1 MDMSS
6 DRLTKMVA
14 TVSPV
19 SPPIVSPPTPTPSS
33 ADDAAAIRRV
43 QTNNHLRASQSNPNS
58 RKVSVAS
65 AVTNSS
71 VETAFRGSVNS
82 GKPSFWSVPESVRS
96 LVGSS
101 AHISEAPPTAAS
113 ATAVNGH
120 SRSEAARKKVGVD
133 AETNNLANASPKSP
147 SPTRRKATPLG
158 WKPLQLDGCEMET
171 SEHSQRPL
179 LPKRRKLKKQQ
190 KISPESTS
198 SDAEFQPPSEPGITR
213 SKRGDSRECCFQ
225 LVVLVRLIYEISLYH
240 RFLLCLGVVT
250 AIGAGCTLPIVN
262 IILGQLVYDITKF
275 YTISTPNDPVRRE
288 LVSTI
293 HAAVFHFIYLGAARF
308 VLGYGTSI
316 LFQKISLQITAAFRE
331 RHLESL
337 LSHPLSIHD
346 ALPPGWT
353 NNALT
358 ITTEYLQV
366 GFESHLPLL
375 LTTSSMIISA
385 MVVAFVY
392 NWKLASIVFAALVPM
407 AVIYALSSSPI
418 DRVMSTIKH
427 INSRA
432 CEIVLEG
439 VSIAATIIAF
449 EAQKKV
455 TSKYTN
461 CLQQSSPF
469 GNKITRL
476 ISMQQATFAL
486 IVFSTN
492 SLAVYY
498 GMRLYVNHEMS
509 DIGTL
514 VTVFGSM
521 IVVVTS
527 ISLFNQPIQSLALA
541 MDYASFL
548 FDFIDIPSPKLDGSE
563 RSNVFDFGDIVFK
576 DVSLSYASRPNV
588 KALDNVNITIPQ
600 GKTTAIVGPQGSG
613 KSSIVALI
621 QRWYELDAR
630 PLHSPFLCN
639 GKIFCGVSSLTD
651 LDVRYWRS
659 QIGLVARDSH
669 FFDGTIQENIEYGLV
684 GSGLE
689 HASAEIKRELVEKA
703 CADALALDFISE
715 LPNGLQ
721 TKFKD
726 CEPTLTIGQKQLIA
740 IARAIIRSPK
750 LLILD
755 DVTSGLG
762 GREETDVLRAMAR
775 AAKNQTTLKLAQ
787 HLKAAFDADKTIVLA
802 GGSVVQTGS
811 SFVELIQAA
820 DGPYAKLFFAQ
831 RLDPENQITIERP
844 STWWRRKSGLV
855 PLMLEGFEF
864 TENREWELNMRR
876 GLDLM
881 SSYADKS
888 SATDTNQPSGLT
900 GFCSLFF
907 KDKGELWPWYY
918 LLGVGAMVIGAA
930 SALQSYLF
938 AQQIVNFFLEP
949 QILQERVGFWCL
961 MLLATAGA
969 SSLGYL
975 CSTWATTHLSF
986 KLFEALR
993 RECFSDCINQPVPF
1007 FDEVSNNSEILTAA
1021 ITTDSDYLQRLLSST
1036 VGTLMVLIFN
1046 ALGNIA
1052 ICLYFGWEL
1061 TSIAIGTA
1069 LPLVALSTFLRIR
1082 DNIHTKQFNTRGRD
1096 EATRFA
1102 TETLAASR
1110 TIISLTIEK
1119 IIIRKYHSF
1128 LQAHNRR
1135 SCHRRMIAYMLLC
1148 LGDSL
1153 PLFWIAFVLWYGI
1166 RLIETHR
1173 YQMLEFLVILFST
1186 IQQGMAIIQC
1196 LNTSSS
1202 IADAMTAAKRM
1213 ISRKPKSSGGASFEG
1228 DSSRP
1233 DSEKGKGKFDV
1244 ELLNVWL
1251 KYPKREVSVLT
1262 GLNIKINQGEVIAI
1276 IGATGSGK
1284 TSVLSLLERFYEPT
1298 RGMITAN
1305 GVNIKHQKPE
1315 DYRRSVSII
1324 SQEPQLMSDTLR
1336 NNIVLGMPADTSEEK
1351 VYEAGRAAG
1360 IHDLASSL
1368 PEGYDTLLG
1377 CHGTILST
1385 SQKVRVALA
1394 RAIIRNPK
1402 LLLLD
1407 EVTCGLTNEE
1417 ASALKDTIDQ
1427 LRENRS
1433 VVMATSRV
1441 DVAQPA
1447 NMIYVIQEG
1456 VVVEVGSHNQLME
1469 KKNVYYYMSVA
1480 QALG

>member
-6 DRLTKMVA
+6 DKLTKMAA

-19 SPPIVSPPTPTPSS
+19 SPLIVSPPTPTPSS

-101 AHISEAPPTAAS
+101 AHISEAPPTVAS
-113 ATAVNGH
+113 ATAINGH
-120 SRSEAARKKVGVD
+120 ARSEAARKKVGVD
-133 AETNNLANASPKSP
+133 AETHSLANASPKSP
-147 SPTRRKATPLG
+147 SPTRRKATPLE
-158 WKPLQLDGCEMET
+158 WKPLQLGGCEMET

-198 SDAEFQPPSEPGITR
+198 SDAEFQPPSESGITR
-213 SKRGDSRECCFQ
+213 SRRG
-225 LVVLVRLIYEISLYH
+225 
-240 RFLLCLGVVT
+240 
-250 AIGAGCTLPIVN
+250 
-262 IILGQLVYDITKF
+262 GQLVYDITKF

-308 VLGYGTSI
+308 VLGYGTN
-316 LFQKISLQITAAFRE
+316 KISLQITAAFRE

-392 NWKLASIVFAALVPM
+392 NWKLASIIFAALVPM

-439 VSIAATIIAF
+439 VSIATTIIAF

-469 GNKITRL
+469 GDKITRL

-521 IVVVTS
+521 IIVVTS

-548 FDFIDIPSPKLDGSE
+548 FDFIDIPSPKLDVSE

-588 KALDNVNITIPQ
+588 KALNNVNITIPQ
-600 GKTTAIVGPQGSG
+600 GKTTAIVGPQGAG

-630 PLHSPFLCN
+630 PLHSPSLCN

-659 QIGLVARDSH
+659 QIGIVARDSH

-755 DVTSGLG
+755 DVTNGLG

-811 SFVELIQAA
+811 SFVELIQAT

-881 SSYADKS
+881 SSYADRS
-888 SATDTNQPSGLT
+888 SATDTNQPSGLA
-900 GFCSLFF
+900 GFCSVFF

-918 LLGVGAMVIGAA
+918 LLGVGSMVIGAA

-938 AQQIVNFFLEP
+938 AQQIDNFFLES

-993 RECFSDCINQPVPF
+993 RECFSDFINQPVPF

-1046 ALGNIA
+1046 TLGNIS

-1061 TSIAIGTA
+1061 TSIAMGTA
-1069 LPLVALSTFLRIR
+1069 LPLVALSTFLRVR

-1213 ISRKPKSSGGASFEG
+1213 ISRKPKSSGSVSFEG
-1228 DSSRP
+1228 DSNGMGRP

-1407 EVTCGLTNEE
+1407 EVMCGLTNEE
-1417 ASALKDTIDQ
+1417 ASALKETIDQ
-1427 LRENRS
+1427 VRENRS

-1447 NMIYVIQEG
+1447 NMIYVILEG
-1456 VVVEVGSHNQLME
+1456 VVVEMGSHNQLME

>member
-1 MDMSS
+1 
-6 DRLTKMVA
+6 MVA

-43 QTNNHLRASQSNPNS
+43 QTNNHLRASQSNPTS

-133 AETNNLANASPKSP
+133 AETSNLANASPKSP

-213 SKRGDSRECCFQ
+213 SKR
-225 LVVLVRLIYEISLYH
+225 
-240 RFLLCLGVVT
+240 
-250 AIGAGCTLPIVN
+250 
-262 IILGQLVYDITKF
+262 GQLVYDITKF

-486 IVFSTN
+486 IVF
-492 SLAVYY
+492 
-498 GMRLYVNHEMS
+498 
-509 DIGTL
+509 
-514 VTVFGSM
+514 
-521 IVVVTS
+521 
-527 ISLFNQPIQSLALA
+527 
-541 MDYASFL
+541 SFL

-811 SFVELIQAA
+811 SFVELIQAT

-881 SSYADKS
+881 SSYADRS

-1153 PLFWIAFVLWYGI
+1153 PLFWIAFVLWLSRVLMHLSAI
-1166 RLIETHR
+1166 QL
-1173 YQMLEFLVILFST
+1173 LSFAVVILFST

-1228 DSSRP
+1228 DSNGIGRL